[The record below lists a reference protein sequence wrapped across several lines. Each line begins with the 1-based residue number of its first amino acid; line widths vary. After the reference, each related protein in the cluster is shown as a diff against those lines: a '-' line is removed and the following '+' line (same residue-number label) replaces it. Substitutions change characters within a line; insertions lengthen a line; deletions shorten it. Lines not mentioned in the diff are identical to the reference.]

1 MTTLGELAP
10 RERKELARSLAKEIW
25 IAVDHHGEMPGLS
38 LEAGV
43 YKVVGNSDL
52 LHESNFYGE
61 GFNEAQNAKIKEFH
75 DHRGKGCDLAD
86 QYDKDIANGVGKF
99 APAFAMP
106 SEALRRAWTTNFI
119 IKELCKEDSPFGTL
133 RTADAIEDMD
143 RTDESNDEN
152 QGEEEEE
159 AEESEGEESGGE
171 ESGEEEESEEEYLES
186 DRITSSGSTSSSSSC
201 GSEARHTKWRT
212 TSELIDEGLGDDSG
226 SEDGDEEPSGDPAP
240 PPPPK
245 KRKKPVREC
254 ERKPDSDK
262 EDQRGLLD
270 SDSD

>member
-25 IAVDHHGEMPGLS
+25 VAVDHYGEMPDLS

-43 YKVVGNSDL
+43 YCLVGKSDL

-61 GFNEAQNAKIKEFH
+61 GFNDAQNAKIKEFH
-75 DHRGKGCDLAD
+75 DHREKGCDLAD
-86 QYDKDIANGVGKF
+86 QYEKDIANGIGKM
-99 APAFAMP
+99 APGFAMP
-106 SEALRRAWTTNFI
+106 SDSLRRAWTTNFI

-152 QGEEEEE
+152 QGEEEE
-159 AEESEGEESGGE
+159 AEESEGEESEGE
-171 ESGEEEESEEEYLES
+171 ESEESEEEYVES
-186 DRITSSGSTSSSSSC
+186 DRSSGSGSGSSSC

-226 SEDGDEEPSGDPAP
+226 SEDDDEEPSGDPAP
-240 PPPPK
+240 LPPPK